1 MPPFGVS
8 FLRTVRLC
16 LRRGKTPT
24 LRFPCALIV
33 LLMRQVPLGLVSG
46 GHFPDPFRPI
56 SKPSNSSQTGTAWPS
71 SRSIR
76 AVVLS
81 GTVAQFNDAF
91 GVDLQQFEHA
101 GGSYRG
107 RTGAIHTP

>member
-1 MPPFGVS
+1 MPKNP
-8 FLRTVRLC
+8 
-16 LRRGKTPT
+16 
-24 LRFPCALIV
+24 LIGSERQPLPGARV
-33 LLMRQVPLGLVSG
+33 GSELLVVVLMRQVPLGLVSG

>member
-1 MPPFGVS
+1 MPKNP
-8 FLRTVRLC
+8 
-16 LRRGKTPT
+16 
-24 LRFPCALIV
+24 LIGSERQPLPSARV
-33 LLMRQVPLGLVSG
+33 GSELLVVVLMRQVPLGLVSG